1 MFERL
6 GALIVKQYRTV
17 LVASLLATLV
27 AAVIGVGVMSKLSA
41 GGFGDPDAEA
51 SRASKALEDDF
62 GQGEPNF
69 VLLVTAPKGVD
80 EPEVVDVGKKL
91 TAQLSQETGIT
102 EALSYWSLGQLA
114 PLRSPDKTQALILAR
129 IGGTGDDVA
138 RIVKDL
144 SPKYD
149 VDRRAGNQ
157 TLDIAVT
164 GYGEVFRQA
173 EITVEKD
180 LKRAELIALPITL
193 ILLVVIFG
201 SAVAAS
207 LPLLIGGIAI
217 VGTLLLLSVIAEL
230 TEVSVFALNQTT
242 AMGLGLAI
250 DYSLFV
256 VSRFREELHAGHSTD
271 VAIRRTVSTAG
282 RTVVFSAVTVAAS
295 LLALLVFPLAFL
307 RSFAFGGISVVLM
320 AAMVSVVVLP
330 AILRALGP
338 RVDRLSVRKLSPKPV
353 GTGFWYRVAKWVM
366 ARPVPVITAGVALLL
381 FFGAPFRGIEF
392 GLPDDRMLPKGNPA
406 RVAAGEIRENFLS
419 NEASPISVVA
429 ADVGTDP
436 KTLAPEVDRLA
447 LGLSSIPG
455 VTRVDSMTGFYADGK
470 ALMKPGDANRF
481 SNEKGLWLSV
491 VADVEPVSPEGEAL
505 VKEVRKMAEGFGYP
519 VDVGGAAADLLD
531 SKETLFKRAPLAGMI
546 IAVIT
551 FIVLFLMFGSLLVPA
566 KAVVLNL
573 LSLSAT
579 FGALVWIFQE
589 GHFAGVLG
597 FTPTG
602 MTDTMMPV
610 LLFCVAFGLSMDYE
624 VFLLSRIKEEHDHG
638 ADTISSVAV
647 GLERTGRIVTAA
659 AVLIAVVFLAFAT
672 SGITHV
678 KVFGIGLALAVLL
691 DATLIRATLVPA
703 FMRLAGNANWWAPAP
718 LKRIHE
724 RFGIREHVDLDERV
738 DLEELPLQI
747 DIQLAES
754 SDLEEEVIDLREDR
768 IDLVQPVGLRDAV
781 VSVQDRAP
789 MYSQRYMRSIL
800 AQIDMCSNDAQVA
813 SLLAEENLAAESVL
827 RWSRLLYVL
836 GDDWD

>member
-6 GALIVKQYRTV
+6 GGVIVGRYRVV
-17 LVASLLATLV
+17 LVGALV
-27 AAVIGVGVMSKLSA
+27 ATILAGVFGAGVVSKLSA

-51 SRASKALEDDF
+51 SRASRALEDDF
-62 GQGEPNF
+62 DQGEPNF
-69 VLLVTAPKGVD
+69 VLLVTVPGGVD
-80 EPEVVDVGKKL
+80 APAVVEAGKEL
-91 TAQLSQETGIT
+91 TAELTDEPGIT
-102 EALSYWSLGQLA
+102 QALSYWSLGQA
-114 PLRSPDKTQALILAR
+114 EPLRSPDKTQALVLAR

-138 RIVKDL
+138 RLTKVL
-144 SPKYD
+144 SPKYGES
-149 VDRRAGNQ
+149 RKAGSA
-157 TLDIAVT
+157 TLEIAVT

-193 ILLVVIFG
+193 VLLLLIFG

-207 LPLLIGGIAI
+207 LPLIIGALAV
-217 VGTLLLLSVIAEL
+217 VGTLVLLRIIAEF
-230 TEVSVFALNQTT
+230 TEVSIFALNQTT

-256 VSRFREELHAGHSTD
+256 VSRFREELHAGHSTE
-271 VAIRRTVSTAG
+271 VAVRRTVSTAG

-307 RSFAFGGISVVLM
+307 RSFAYGGISVVLM
-320 AAMVSVVVLP
+320 AATVSVVVLP
-330 AILRALGP
+330 ALLRALGP
-338 RVDRLSVRKLSPKPV
+338 RVDRLSIRKLKPKPV
-353 GTGFWYRVAKWVM
+353 GTGFWYRMAKFVM
-366 ARPVPVITAGVALLL
+366 ARPLPIIAGGVALLL
-381 FFGAPFRGIEF
+381 FLGAPFLGIEF
-392 GLPDDRMLPKGNPA
+392 GLPDDRMLPKDNPA

-429 ADVGTDP
+429 GDVGTDP
-436 KTLAPEVDRLA
+436 QALAPEVDRLA
-447 LGLSSIPG
+447 LDLSGIGG
-455 VTRVDSMTGFYADGK
+455 VTRVDAMTGFYANGK
-470 ALMKPGDANRF
+470 ALVRPGDSNRF
-481 SNEKGLWLSV
+481 SNDKGLWLSV
-491 VADVEPVSPEGEAL
+491 VADVEPLSPEGEAL
-505 VKEVRKMAEGFGYP
+505 VREVREVAAGFGYP

-531 SKETLFKRAPLAGMI
+531 SKETLFRRAPLAGLI
-546 IAVIT
+546 IGVVT
-551 FIVLFLMFGSLLVPA
+551 FVVLFLMFGSLLVPA
-566 KAVVLNL
+566 KAVLLNL

-624 VFLLSRIKEEHDHG
+624 VFLLSRIKEEHDNG
-638 ADTISSVAV
+638 ADTINSVAV

-659 AVLIAVVFLAFAT
+659 AALIAVVFLAFST

-678 KVFGIGLALAVLL
+678 KVFGIGLALAVVL

-718 LKRIHE
+718 LRRIHE
-724 RFGIREHVDLDERV
+724 RFGISEHVEIEPVSAATEPAARVKPSPDLAD
-738 DLEELPLQI
+738 
-747 DIQLAES
+747 
-754 SDLEEEVIDLREDR
+754 EVIDLRQGS
-768 IDLVQPVGLRDAV
+768 IDLVVAALHSNELSGPTHR
-781 VSVQDRAP
+781 P
-789 MYSQRYMRSIL
+789 TKYSERYKRSIL
-800 AQIDMCSNDAQVA
+800 AQLDLCSNDRQA
-813 SLLAEENLAAESVL
+813 LLLLEQENLTTQHAL
-827 RWSRLLYVL
+827 RWKRALANRSDP
-836 GDDWD
+836 GGS